1 MDISNLRLSTL
12 IWSFICCLQCPAPET
27 SNIGRGWGPMWPFL
41 GVRGIME
48 KWGETSDGFRADHE
62 RQKVLM
68 PSHLVQG
75 HRCRRRVFNC
85 EIAQNEGTNL
95 VFSFLP
101 LARHSVLLW
110 VCDFTQLRS
119 SFQTS
124 IQHCEEATTSLTLCF
139 SLAAHSLYL
148 GKFSFLQDG
157 ISTPAWFCTRS
168 RLQISWIHMSQ

>member
-48 KWGETSDGFRADHE
+48 KWGETSDGFRADHG

-85 EIAQNEGTNL
+85 EIAQNEGTSL
-95 VFSFLP
+95 VSFFFSSPCKTQCPALGLWLHAAAFFLP
-101 LARHSVLLW
+101 DIDTALW
-110 VCDFTQLRS
+110 GGHHIPYFVFRS
-119 SFQTS
+119 GCS
-124 IQHCEEATTSLTLCF
+124 
-139 SLAAHSLYL
+139 
-148 GKFSFLQDG
+148 
-157 ISTPAWFCTRS
+157 
-168 RLQISWIHMSQ
+168 